1 MKRLLLFILAVAML
15 IPTGVAGAWD
25 LNDDLATV
33 NKRIDSLNDQ
43 IANANSSRTGVIADI
58 ENTRDKLELRQAD
71 LADTQSQIEDTQNQI
86 VDQERNLTLLK
97 FQLQQSYQ
105 SLADTRVRLDDSKQ
119 QAKAWVRARYV
130 GSTTSTDTV
139 ALSADSITS
148 LYVGLRYLDYV
159 AADNDRAMLE
169 YESLQTQET
178 RQQDLIHG
186 DEDEVNTTI
195 DTLDATKATLDD
207 LAAEQAKLADEVA
220 ADLADLNAKLD
231 DVDSTIS
238 EFKNELDGLQEE
250 QARVEQLIE
259 QEASR
264 EGQRPGVLVRPVPG
278 AITSGFGMRYHPILG
293 YTRMHTG
300 VDMHAAYGEPIKAAA
315 SGRIIF
321 AGVRGGY
328 GNCIIIDHGG
338 GMTTLY
344 GHQSSLN
351 VSYDDHVSAG
361 DVIGFVGSSG
371 LATGPHLH
379 FEVRINGKPVDPAPY
394 L

>member
-1 MKRLLLFILAVAML
+1 MKKLVGVVLAIALL
-15 IPTGVAGAWD
+15 IPAGVAGAWD
-25 LNDDLATV
+25 LNDDLADV
-33 NKRIDSLNDQ
+33 NQRIDALNDQ
-43 IANANSSRTGVIADI
+43 IAGANSSRTSVITDI
-58 ENTRDKLELRQAD
+58 EATRDTLELRQAD
-71 LADTQSQIEDTQNQI
+71 LADTQSQVADTEDQI
-86 VDQERNLTLLK
+86 SDQERNLTLLK

-105 SLADTRVRLDDSKQ
+105 ALADTRVKLDDSKQ
-119 QAKAWVRARYV
+119 QAKAWVHARYV
-130 GSTTSTDTV
+130 GSSDGTDQV

-148 LYVGLRYLDYV
+148 LYIGLRYLDYV

-178 RQQDLIHG
+178 RQQDLIHD
-186 DEDEVNTTI
+186 DEDEVNTEI
-195 DTLDATKATLDD
+195 DKLAATKATLDE
-207 LAAEQAKLADEVA
+207 LAAEQTRLADEVA
-220 ADLADLNAKLD
+220 AELADLNAKLD
-231 DVDSTIS
+231 SVDATIA
-238 EFKNELDGLQEE
+238 EFKNELDGLEQE

-264 EGQRPGVLVRPVPG
+264 EGERPGVLVRPVPG

-300 VDMHAAYGEPIKAAA
+300 VDMHADYGTPIKAAA

-361 DVIGFVGSSG
+361 DVIGYVGASG